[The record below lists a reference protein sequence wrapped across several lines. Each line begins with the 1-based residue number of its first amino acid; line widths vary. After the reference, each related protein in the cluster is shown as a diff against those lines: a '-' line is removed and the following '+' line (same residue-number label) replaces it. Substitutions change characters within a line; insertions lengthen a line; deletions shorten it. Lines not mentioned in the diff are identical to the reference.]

1 MRTLQ
6 IIENTVAATAR
17 HRCSLN
23 DPCPIPHDERS
34 TEHAP
39 HAFSV
44 IRISPVRASF
54 FLQTVRAQS
63 DSLTFH
69 LRARTLPATFP
80 WACSDILRLDLPSSR
95 PAPSPPPGVFAPR
108 VVIKMGYFSVGL
120 PQLTFSRPGETLKN
134 QESEGKN
141 PQKSGSFLSWGK
153 SDRGRKGAMRRNGRK
168 GTVGLSSRKVGEGTE
183 GRHRF
188 YHERR
193 NRKEAGEGTEGLTPF
208 LSLGIEK
215 NEKKKLV

>member
-1 MRTLQ
+1 MARPQ

-34 TEHAP
+34 TAHVP
-39 HAFSV
+39 RAFSA
-44 IRISPVRASF
+44 IRISPLRASF
-54 FLQTVRAQS
+54 FLQAVRAKPAP
-63 DSLTFH
+63 DL
-69 LRARTLPATFP
+69 LP
-80 WACSDILRLDLPSSR
+80 SR
-95 PAPSPPPGVFAPR
+95 PAPSLPPAVFAPR

-153 SDRGRKGAMRRNGRK
+153 SDRELKGADRFSIGRKKIRQRSKEKGMRRFYRWEENGE
-168 GTVGLSSRKVGEGTE
+168 SR
-183 GRHRF
+183 
-188 YHERR
+188 RR
-193 NRKEAGEGTEGLTPF
+193 DRG
-208 LSLGIEK
+208 
-215 NEKKKLV
+215 